1 MPTVLSV
8 AEKPSVAK
16 ELARI
21 IGGDHVHRRAGFSHF
36 NQLFE
41 IPDCEFKN
49 SRCSMTITSV
59 TGHMMEVEFDPA
71 YKVWSSCQPVDLFHA
86 PISKSVKSESKDIE
100 KTLVAESRKCDT
112 LLLWLDGD
120 LEGENICFEVMQVC
134 LKANPR
140 LDVYRARFSALIQRD
155 IFRTLRMPERPNKV
169 RRRKIISIPVFL
181 IFSWCLHYLIP
192 TTLIVTFKRFALTLP
207 VISPRN
213 SILSL
218 IFSIHFYFFLFL
230 LYH

>member
-21 IGGDHVHRRAGFSHF
+21 IGGEHVHRRAGFSHY
-36 NQLFE
+36 NQIFE
-41 IPDCEFKN
+41 IPDCDFKN
-49 SRCSMTITSV
+49 GRCSMKITSV
-59 TGHMMEVEFDPA
+59 TGHMMEVEFDSA
-71 YKVWSSCQPVDLFHA
+71 YKSWSGCAPVDLFHA
-86 PISKSVKSESKDIE
+86 PIAKGVKAESKDIE
-100 KTLVAESRKCDT
+100 KTLIAESKKCDT

-140 LDVYRARFSALIQRD
+140 LDVYRARFSALIHRD

-169 RRRKIISIPVFL
+169 SIFL
-181 IFSWCLHYLIP
+181 ITCNILSR
-192 TTLIVTFKRFALTLP
+192 TFKLVTRLP
-207 VISPRN
+207 RSNV
-213 SILSL
+213 
-218 IFSIHFYFFLFL
+218 IHFLP
-230 LYH
+230 